1 MTSCPRCRGDHSH
14 CCKEW
19 QGFESGKL
27 VRQPLLVPESKSA
40 LSFSTVWH
48 CMRCSFTWRDT
59 EPARS
64 IDYAV
69 REAFSRVDPDRPENY
84 RHNIPPARVRD

>member
-14 CCKEW
+14 CGKEW
-19 QGFESGKL
+19 QGVESGKL
-27 VRQPLLVPESKSA
+27 VWI
-40 LSFSTVWH
+40 VWH
-48 CMRCSFTWRDT
+48 CRRCSFTWRDT

-69 REAFSRVDPDRPENY
+69 REPFSRVDPDQPENY
-84 RHNIPPARVRD
+84 GQNIPPARARD

>member
-1 MTSCPRCRGDHSH
+1 MNSCPRCRADHSH
-14 CCKEW
+14 FRKEW
-19 QGFESGKL
+19 QGFESGKR
-27 VRQPLLVPESKSA
+27 VW
-40 LSFSTVWH
+40 TVWH

-64 IDYAV
+64 IDHSV

-84 RHNIPPARVRD
+84 GQNIPPARARD

>member
-1 MTSCPRCRGDHSH
+1 MTRCPRCRADHSH

-19 QGFESGKL
+19 QGVESGKL
-27 VRQPLLVPESKSA
+27 VW
-40 LSFSTVWH
+40 TVWH
-48 CMRCSFTWRDT
+48 CTRCSFTWRDS

-69 REAFSRVDPDRPENY
+69 REVFSRVDPDRSEDY
-84 RHNIPPARVRD
+84 DQNIPPARVRD